1 MSPQKNVAKKIV
13 ISNAL
18 ILTVDIFIV
27 AGSVLLSYLLRF
39 NFSIPETELKP
50 LPEIVLYITAVRISC
65 FFFSKSYTGILK
77 YLTTLDILKIYL
89 FTILGS
95 FILLLTNVTSYYLI
109 NQTLFI
115 PLTIIILEFIITT
128 FLLFTFRGII
138 KVSHSLNLG
147 KGQLDRLK
155 KD

>member
-1 MSPQKNVAKKIV
+1 MSPQKNVVKKIV

-18 ILTVDIFIV
+18 ILTFDIFIV

-39 NFSIPETELKP
+39 NFSIPENELKP
-50 LPEIVLYITAVRISC
+50 LPQIVLYITAVRISC

-95 FILLLTNVTSYYLI
+95 FILLITNIITYYFL

-138 KVSHSLNLG
+138 KVSYSLNIG